1 MKSVARGNGT
11 DTVLS
16 ATGSGF
22 KCGFPFVTA
31 TAACS
36 STVRANSIG
45 VVRQGDAVAV
55 HSKFNCIPES
65 PGLSTFSSTVRAN
78 GKGIGR
84 IGDNYLGDGGN
95 NIITSGSVSVR
106 AGG

>member
-1 MKSVARGNGT
+1 MKAVARGNGT

-16 ATGSGF
+16 ATGTGF
-22 KCGFPFVTA
+22 QCRFPLVVR

-36 STVRANSIG
+36 STVRANGIG

-55 HSKFNCIPES
+55 HSRTGCSPES

-78 GKGIGR
+78 GKGLGR
-84 IGDNYLGDGGN
+84 VGDNYLGDGSN
-95 NIITSGSVSVR
+95 TITSGSASVR